1 MMDEMDYV
9 SLDLLQEWIFERRV
23 KKLRD
28 LFDDYHVVDMVGLVE
43 QLSIQEVLFLFK
55 ILRKEVSGEVF
66 TYLSQDKKEEL
77 IQTFSG
83 PEIREILENLYADD
97 IVDFVEE
104 MPANLTKKVLA
115 SATEQT
121 RTEINWLLSF
131 PEDSAGSIMSTDFV
145 ELKVTDTVEQ
155 AIRKIKRQG
164 KMAETINTCYVI
176 DEKRQLVGTIRLR
189 EFLFE
194 NRDELISEIM
204 ATDVVSVCISDD
216 QEEVANVI
224 KKYDITVVP
233 VVNNENCLIGIITVD
248 DIIDILEQEA
258 TEDIHKMAGIAP
270 MEDSYLEASVLDI
283 VKSRL
288 PWLLIL
294 MISGS
299 FTGAIMATFEE
310 GLMAIPA
317 LSGFIPMIMGTAG
330 NAGSQ
335 ASTMVIRGIAVDGL
349 QAKDVFKVMRKEL
362 CIALVCSVVL
372 FVVNYFKIVLFPSE
386 LVMLADVS
394 RIAVTVSLSVVLSLT
409 CSKLLGGLL
418 PLVVY
423 ALKLDPASV
432 ASPVITTVIDAL
444 SLLIYFTIAMYF
456 LGLPQI
462 L

>member
-1 MMDEMDYV
+1 MDEMNYV
-9 SLDLLQEWIFERRV
+9 SLSLLQEWILERRAV
-23 KKLRD
+23 KLRE
-28 LFDDYHVVDMVGLVE
+28 LFDEYHVVDMAALVNE
-43 QLSIQEVLFLFK
+43 LSVHEILVLFK
-55 ILRKEVSGEVF
+55 ILRKDVTGEVF
-66 TYLSQDKKEEL
+66 TYLEQDKKEEL
-77 IQTFSG
+77 IQAFSG

-97 IVDFVEE
+97 IVDFMEE

-176 DEKRQLVGTIRLR
+176 DAKRELVGSIRLR

-194 NRDELISEIM
+194 NRDEKISDIM
-204 ATDVVSVCISDD
+204 ATDVVSVTITDD
-216 QEEVANVI
+216 QEEVVDVI
-224 KKYDITVVP
+224 QKYDITVVP
-233 VVNNENCLIGIITVD
+233 VVNNENRLIGIITVD
-248 DIIDILEQEA
+248 DIIDILEEEA
-258 TEDIHKMAGIAP
+258 TEDIHLMAGITP
-270 MEDSYLEASVLDI
+270 IEESYLEASVLSI

-294 MISGS
+294 MISGA
-299 FTGAIMATFEE
+299 FTGAIMAGFEE
-310 GLMAIPA
+310 SLMVIPA

-330 NAGSQ
+330 NAASQ

-349 QAKDVFKVMRKEL
+349 ETKDILKVMKKEL
-362 CIALVCSVVL
+362 GIALICSAVL
-372 FVVNYFKIVLFPSE
+372 FVVNFAKISLFPSD
-386 LVMLADVS
+386 LVLLSNVTSVAL
-394 RIAVTVSLSVVLSLT
+394 TVSLSVILALT

-444 SLLIYFTIAMYF
+444 SLLIYFVIAMFF
-456 LGLPQI
+456 LGL
-462 L
+462 